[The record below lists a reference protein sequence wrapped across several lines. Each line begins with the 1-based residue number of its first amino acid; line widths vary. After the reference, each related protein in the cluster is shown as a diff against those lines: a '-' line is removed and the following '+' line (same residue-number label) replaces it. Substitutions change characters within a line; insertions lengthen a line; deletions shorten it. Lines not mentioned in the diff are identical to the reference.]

1 MKKVLMILSFL
12 CMTFAIQ
19 NSFAQAQ
26 PTAKEKAEIMGVEN
40 EFCKLSNGN
49 LGITIRNPFGYQV
62 VAVVELHAVSMTGLG
77 VQDRVWISKTTV
89 LEAREEYTIDTSM
102 AANVYYRNPY
112 IAQSSSETLHVE
124 LKAYKASAFQ

>member
-1 MKKVLMILSFL
+1 MHDFRH
-12 CMTFAIQ
+12 
-19 NSFAQAQ
+19 
-26 PTAKEKAEIMGVEN
+26 AKEKAEIMGVEN